1 MSTSGF
7 LYRSGIIDN
16 HCATLTD
23 KSLLILLTLA
33 PFFYMTVQGT
43 IGVTYFLMVVL
54 AVTILWVEPESRV
67 GITSSSDFWL
77 ILISLGLP
85 LLSIF
90 ISETARM
97 ELQAQS
103 FDGPSRLLLGVPIF
117 LIIYAKRIN
126 YSKLLSLTLPMAL
139 AFTWAYAALNEAK
152 FGARL
157 SVDYSN
163 PILWGDFAII
173 HGFICLFS
181 VKSTDS
187 LLKKLYLYSGLFIG
201 ITMSMISQ
209 SRGGWVAG
217 MLLLMIWLGTKRREV
232 KLHQQIFFGITTVCL
247 LILVYLFVET
257 FHIRINQGFLEIKN
271 WFEGKNVDTGT
282 GIRLSMWKISL
293 YSFMQRPWFG
303 YGDHGLTEVLNDPY
317 ILSFASKE
325 SLSTI
330 QGAGPHNELI
340 AELLRSGIFGILS
353 YAGKF
358 LIPLYLFIKLY
369 LKNKN
374 DNPAA
379 MQGICLV
386 LGCIVCGFSVE
397 ILSLKYIYSYYA
409 LSLAALMGEALKAAN
424 FGLQSPPY
432 LDAGFEPKP
441 I

>member
-16 HCATLTD
+16 HFATLTD
-23 KSLLILLTLA
+23 KSLLILLVLA

-43 IGVTYFLMVVL
+43 IGITYFLMVVL
-54 AVTILWVEPESRV
+54 SAALLWAEPESRIE
-67 GITSSSDFWL
+67 ITKNPNFWL
-77 ILISLGLP
+77 VLIALGLP

-97 ELQAQS
+97 EFQAQS
-103 FDGPSRLLLGVPIF
+103 FDGPSRLLLGMPIF

-152 FGARL
+152 FGERL

-201 ITMSMISQ
+201 IIMSMISQ

-217 MLLLMIWLGTKRREV
+217 MLLLMIWLGKKRKEV

-247 LILVYLFVET
+247 LILVYLSVQT
-257 FHIRINQGFLEIKN
+257 FHVRINQGFFEIKN
-271 WFEGKNVDTGT
+271 WFDGKNVDTGT
-282 GIRLSMWKISL
+282 GIRLSMWKISF
-293 YSFMQRPWFG
+293 YAFMQRPWFG

-325 SLSTI
+325 SVLTI

-353 YAGKF
+353 YTGKY

-369 LKNKN
+369 LKSNKE
-374 DNPAA
+374 NPAA
-379 MQGICLV
+379 LQGICLV

-409 LSLAALMGEALKAAN
+409 LSLAALVGEALKTAK
-424 FGLQSPPY
+424 FGLQPPPY
-432 LDAGFEPKP
+432 LDEGIEPKS